1 MSGRYQR
8 APGTTAGPHTK
19 SVHAGPAGPAVPP
32 GTQAGSPP
40 IFQSSVFLFD
50 DLEMVDE
57 VFDGRTKGYS
67 YSRIG
72 NPNCDQL
79 AAAVA
84 GLEAAEAGT
93 AAASGMAAVHAALRA
108 CLTPERRQIVAA
120 DDIYGGTYTLF
131 EEVLRP
137 EGIAVDYV
145 PSDQLD
151 QIAARVGPGTAALY
165 FETISNPTLRVAD
178 LPAIAGIAAGAGVP
192 LVVDNTFASPY
203 VCRPLEHGATLVVH
217 SVTKFLAGHHD
228 TTAGVV
234 VGPAALVERSAR
246 YTTVTGGTLDPFC
259 AWLALRGI
267 RTMSLRMER
276 STASAAE
283 LASFLAVQPQ
293 VRAVH
298 YPGLTSHPDAEVA
311 QRVLGRSGG
320 AMLSFELRDLI
331 AAKRFVR
338 SLRLIRFAPS
348 LGGYDTTISHPVL
361 TSHRGVPPAKLKAMG
376 ITEGLIRMSVGCEDL
391 PDLRRELE
399 RALAGLD
406 G

>member
-1 MSGRYQR
+1 M
-8 APGTTAGPHTK
+8 TAGLHTK
-19 SVHAGPAGPAVPP
+19 SVHAAHAASAGIKAV
-32 GTQAGSPP
+32 APP

-50 DLEMVDE
+50 DLETVDE

-72 NPNCDQL
+72 NPSCDQL

-84 GLEAAEAGT
+84 GLEDAEAGT

-108 CLTPERRQIVAA
+108 CLTPERRHIVTA

-145 PSDQLD
+145 PADQLD
-151 QIAARVGPGTAALY
+151 QIAARVGLRTAALY
-165 FETISNPTLRVAD
+165 YETISNPTLRVAD
-178 LPAIAGIAAGAGVP
+178 LPALAAIAATAGIP

-217 SVTKFLAGHHD
+217 SVTKFLGGHHD

-234 VGPAALVERSAR
+234 VGPAAHVERSAR

-267 RTMSLRMER
+267 RTMSLRVER
-276 STASAAE
+276 AAATAAE
-283 LASFLAVQPQ
+283 LAAFLTAQPQ
-293 VRAVH
+293 VLAVH
-298 YPGLTSHPDAEVA
+298 YPGLTNHPDAEVA
-311 QRVLGRSGG
+311 RRVLGDSGG
-320 AMLSFELRDLI
+320 PMLSFKLRDL
-331 AAKRFVR
+331 AAAQRFVR
-338 SLRLIRFAPS
+338 ALRLIRFAPS

-361 TSHRGVPPAKLKAMG
+361 TSHRGVPPAKLEAMG
-376 ITEGLIRMSVGCEDL
+376 ITAGLIRMSVGCEDL
-391 PDLRRELE
+391 ADLRRELQQ
-399 RALAGLD
+399 ALAGLD